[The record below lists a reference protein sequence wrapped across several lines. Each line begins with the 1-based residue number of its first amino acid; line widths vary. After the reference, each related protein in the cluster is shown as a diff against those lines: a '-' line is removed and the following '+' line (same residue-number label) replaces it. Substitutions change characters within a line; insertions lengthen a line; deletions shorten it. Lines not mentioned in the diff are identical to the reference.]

1 MGLLSRIGRPSAF
14 ATPQSE
20 VRRRGLRGWQP
31 HWPFQRRAL
40 PRFLI
45 IGAPKAGTTSLFRY
59 LAQHPQVVEGRRKE
73 VHYFDIHYARGE
85 AWYRSHF
92 PAERV
97 LADDR
102 ITGEGSP
109 YYLCHPQAPPRMAAL
124 LPEARLI
131 VLLRN
136 PVERAVSHYFHSVR
150 NDREPLPIDGAIAA
164 EEHRTAEVYERMRR
178 DPSADSRQHR
188 WFAYK
193 GTGHYCEQLEN
204 LFQHYPR
211 EQVLILKSEDLFAN
225 PHRVF
230 GEVCRHIGLVAEFH
244 PPNLEPQLVGGY
256 DQRQADPVHSSL
268 SQYFAP
274 RNAALYALLG
284 RDLGWD

>member
-1 MGLLSRIGRPSAF
+1 MGLLSRVGRPSLS
-14 ATPQSE
+14 ATPQTDS
-20 VRRRGLRGWQP
+20 RQRGLRAWQP
-31 HWPFQRRAL
+31 RWPFQRRGL

-73 VHYFDIHYARGE
+73 VHYFDIRYSRGE

-92 PAERV
+92 PTERQ
-97 LADDR
+97 LAGGR

-109 YYLCHPQAPPRMAAL
+109 YYLCHPQAPRRMAAL
-124 LPEARLI
+124 LPAARLI

-136 PVERAVSHYFHSVR
+136 PVERAISHYFHSVR
-150 NDREPLPIDGAIAA
+150 NDREPLPIDGAMAA
-164 EEHRTAEVYERMRR
+164 EEQRTAAVYERMRR
-178 DPSADSRQHR
+178 DPAADSRQHR

-193 GTGHYCEQLEN
+193 GTAHYREQLDT
-204 LFQHYPR
+204 LLQHYPR
-211 EQVLILKSEDLFAN
+211 EQVLILKSEDLFAD
-225 PHRVF
+225 PQQVLDQ
-230 GEVCRHIGLVAEFH
+230 VCRHIGLDAGFC

-256 DQRQADPVHSSL
+256 DRHQADPVRSAL
-268 SQYFAP
+268 NQYFAP
-274 RNAALYALLG
+274 RNAALYELLG